1 MTGLDKFDASTM
13 IPARNVD
20 ETRRFYEDVL
30 GFSVLEEIPDGITYR
45 TGSGRFTLYPSEA
58 GGAAEHT
65 LIGWYVD
72 DIEKVVEDL
81 AAAGVTFE
89 RYDYPDFSTDDKG
102 IADFGGGKRGAWFKD
117 PEGNILSVW
126 QG

>member
-1 MTGLDKFDASTM
+1 MLGKYDAAAM
-13 IPARNVD
+13 IPAKDVAQ
-20 ETRRFYEDVL
+20 TRRFYEDVL
-30 GFSVLEEIPDGITYR
+30 GFSVVEEIPDGITYR
-45 TGSGRFTLYPSEA
+45 TGSGRFTLYPSDA

-72 DIEKVVEDL
+72 DVERTVEVL
-81 AAAGVTFE
+81 TAAGVTFE
-89 RYDYPDFSTDDKG
+89 TYDYPDFKTDARG

-126 QG
+126 QASQ